1 MRQHS
6 RVWICA
12 ALIGLAAGLL
22 NAATPEL
29 PLIDAVK
36 SGNREAVRTLLKQP
50 AAAFKAVEG
59 DGTTALHWAVRADDL
74 DMVRLLL
81 TAGADVKAATRE
93 GVTPL
98 SLAAV
103 NGSARMTDV
112 LLEAGANANAV
123 MPEGETILMTAAR
136 TGRPEVIESLLRHGA
151 DINARENWFGETPL
165 IWAAAEN
172 HAEAVRV
179 LVAHGADV
187 NARSKA
193 LDVPRRRNGQSIL
206 PLGSWT
212 PLMYAA
218 RQGALDSTRA
228 LIAAGA
234 DMNQTDPDGATALV
248 LAIINANYDVA
259 AALIEKGADPNIGDK
274 EARMAALYATI
285 DMHRLAIGHGRPNP
299 KTSGDLDA
307 VDVIK
312 LLLAHG
318 ADPNATLTAP
328 LFQRQHT
335 GGDRALGQGSTP
347 FMRAAKSGDVAVMRL
362 LLAAGADPKK
372 TQPNGANALM
382 LAAGLGWRDGSPA
395 APAYD
400 QGSEREATDAIKLC
414 MESGLDINA
423 ATNTGETA
431 LHAAVSGRGAVSI
444 VKFLVENGASLSAK
458 NKQGRT
464 PLEVAVASRRDLG
477 DIVAFLRQR
486 TNVN

>member
-1 MRQHS
+1 MPHR
-6 RVWICA
+6 RRPWICA
-12 ALIGLAAGLL
+12 AIAGLAM
-22 NAATPEL
+22 AALATAALAAANTEL

-36 SGNREAVRTLLKQP
+36 SGNRDAVRALLKQP
-50 AAAFKAVEG
+50 ASALKPVEG
-59 DGTTALHWAVRADDL
+59 DGSTALHWAVRADDL
-74 DMVRLLL
+74 EMVRLLL
-81 TAGADVKAATRE
+81 AAGADVKTATRE

-103 NGSARMTDV
+103 NGSV
-112 LLEAGANANAV
+112 
-123 MPEGETILMTAAR
+123 
-136 TGRPEVIESLLRHGA
+136 
-151 DINARENWFGETPL
+151 NARENWFGETAL

-187 NARSKA
+187 NLRSKA

-218 RQGALDSTRA
+218 RQGALDATTS

-234 DMNQTDPDGATALV
+234 DMNLIDPDGATALV

-259 AALIEKGADPNIGDK
+259 AALVEKGADPNIADK
-274 EARMAALYATI
+274 EAKMAALYAAV

-299 KTSGDLDA
+299 KPSGDLDA

-318 ADPNATLTAP
+318 ANPNATLVAP

-335 GGDRALGQGSTP
+335 GGDRALGEGSTP
-347 FMRAAKSGDVAVMRL
+347 FMRAAKSGDVVVMTL

-400 QGSEREATDAIKLC
+400 QGSERDATDAIRLC
-414 MESGLDINA
+414 MDAGLDINA
-423 ATNTGETA
+423 TTTTGETA

-444 VKFLVENGASLSAK
+444 VTFLVENGASLSAK

-464 PLEVAVASRRDLG
+464 PLEVAVASRKDLG
-477 DIVAFLRQR
+477 DIVAYLKQR
-486 TNVN
+486 VTVH